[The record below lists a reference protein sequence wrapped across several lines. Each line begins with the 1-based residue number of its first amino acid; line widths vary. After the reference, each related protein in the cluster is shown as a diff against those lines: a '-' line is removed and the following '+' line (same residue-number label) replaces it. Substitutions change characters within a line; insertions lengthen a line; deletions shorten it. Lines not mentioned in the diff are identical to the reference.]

1 MAQTALKILVDGQE
15 IEVSLIGRKGTL
27 VSATVSKGLNRHS
40 TCAVELS
47 HLAGDRPAVE
57 SWIGKPFV
65 LESTDGVKL
74 FDGFVNGADL
84 AYIADG
90 SFRVVLDGASQSV
103 KLEVAASYFYYGST
117 SVSNV
122 AQQIAG
128 RAGIAANV
136 TGGQQNSTLDLVQW
150 DETDWNFLLRLC
162 ADQGLYVNPTATGIE
177 ITQGFTTSGPTLT
190 WRSDLDTGLV
200 EFRLKGLLASAK
212 IDGSHYDFSQ
222 SVSQNFK
229 SLQKQP
235 SLSGGASGFTGA
247 VLQQSTQIMPAAYRG
262 RRNRS
267 KTVAEYQQAIE
278 NQAEW
283 SAASG
288 VLCEGVSRCES
299 LLPGQKIQVSGVEA
313 ASGEFYLLNV
323 THTWSAEGY
332 QNRFT
337 CTPWSGW
344 YTSELH
350 PKPRVEGVHSARVVD
365 IDDPHRQGQVR
376 VRYYWQDEGDTG
388 WIRHSTLY
396 AGADRGLLFRPEVGD
411 EVLVAFE
418 DCDPERPVIIGSVWN
433 GVDNTPNED
442 FWGGETHSND
452 IKRIVTK
459 SGHRISLVDK
469 QGEEAIAIAT
479 PTNAKLLMV
488 ERAAET
494 GRPAIVMRVEH
505 GDLIFS
511 APNGRIHF
519 NAKYWSREVGE

>member
-1 MAQTALKILVDGQE
+1 MVQTVLKILIDGQE
-15 IEVSLIGRKGTL
+15 IETGFLGRKGTF
-27 VSATVSKGLNRHS
+27 VNATVNKGLNKHS
-40 TCAVELS
+40 TCTVELF
-47 HLAGDRPAVE
+47 HVAGDRPAVE
-57 SWIGKPFV
+57 KWIGRSLV
-65 LESTDGVKL
+65 LESNDGTK
-74 FDGFVNGADL
+74 FFEGFLRGADL
-84 AYIADG
+84 TYHANG
-90 SFRVVLDGASQSV
+90 GFRVVLDGASQSV
-103 KLEVAASYFYYGST
+103 KLEVAASYFYYGTT
-117 SVSNV
+117 SVASV

-128 RAGIAANV
+128 RTGIAASV
-136 TGGQQNSTLDLVQW
+136 SGGQQNSTLDLVQW

-162 ADQGLYVNPTATGIE
+162 ADQGLYINPTATGIE
-177 ITQGFTTSGPTLT
+177 IAQGFQTAGPTLT
-190 WRSDLDTGLV
+190 WGSDLNTGLV
-200 EFRLKGLLASAK
+200 EFRLKGMLASAK

-235 SLSGGASGFTGA
+235 SLSSGASGFTSA
-247 VLQQSTQIMPAAYRG
+247 VLQQSAQILPAAYRG

-267 KTVAEYQQAIE
+267 KTVSEYQQAIE

-288 VLCEGVSRCES
+288 LLCEGLSQCET
-299 LLPGQKIQVSGVEA
+299 LQPGQKIQVSGVEA
-313 ASGEFYLLNV
+313 ASGEFYLLTV
-323 THTWSAEGY
+323 THSWSTEGY
-332 QNRFT
+332 ENRFT

-350 PKPRVEGVHSARVVD
+350 PKPCVSGVYSARVVD
-365 IDDPHRQGQVR
+365 IDDPNRHGQVR
-376 VRYYWQDEGDTG
+376 VRYYWQDEGETG
-388 WIRHSTLY
+388 WIRHSALY
-396 AGADRGLLFRPEVGD
+396 AGADRGFLFRPEVGD

-459 SGHRISLVDK
+459 SGHRISMVDK
-469 QGEEAIAIAT
+469 DGEEAIAIAT
-479 PTNAKLLMV
+479 PRNAKLLML

-494 GRPAIVMRVEH
+494 GRPAIVLSVEH
-505 GDLIFS
+505 GDLIFN
-511 APNGRIHF
+511 APDGRIHF